1 MYACNSLLYT
11 VIPLLNVM
19 KIHGQEKLPDTV
31 IAYKIDILTNH
42 LLTYS
47 LNSNHASQTNKEKC

>member
-1 MYACNSLLYT
+1 MYTL
-11 VIPLLNVM
+11 IPLLNVM